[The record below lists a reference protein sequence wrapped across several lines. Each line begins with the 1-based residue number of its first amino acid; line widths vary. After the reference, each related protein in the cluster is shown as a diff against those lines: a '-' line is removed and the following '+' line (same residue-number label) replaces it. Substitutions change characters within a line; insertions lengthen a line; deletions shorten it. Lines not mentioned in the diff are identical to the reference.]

1 MYGIEVR
8 ERDEAGV
15 LVVLEGE
22 FDRHNLKD
30 LRETLSAVVALRRP
44 TLVDL
49 SGVTFLDVGA
59 TRELAIRARLYAH
72 HLALINPSW
81 QVQASVAAC
90 GFGPWLDFRSGAD
103 DPSYCRTS

>member
-49 SGVTFLDVGA
+49 SAVTFLDVGA

-81 QVQASVAAC
+81 QVRASVAAC
-90 GFGPWLDFRSGAD
+90 GFGAWLDFRSGAD
-103 DPSYCRTS
+103 DPSYCRAS